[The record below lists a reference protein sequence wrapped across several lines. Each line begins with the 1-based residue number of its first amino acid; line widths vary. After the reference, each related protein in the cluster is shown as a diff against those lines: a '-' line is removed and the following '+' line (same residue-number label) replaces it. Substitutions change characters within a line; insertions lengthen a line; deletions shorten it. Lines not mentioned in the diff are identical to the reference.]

1 MASNAL
7 NEYKK
12 KQEEKKQKEIEKAV
26 AKAVEKTKLQNKREL
41 EKLERA
47 NNATLK
53 EMEALLIKDYN
64 AKEKELEKEYN
75 AQSSVLQ
82 KAIERQEKKAVQ
94 QKEHNPIK
102 AEKAKNSIMA
112 LQSFVPDA
120 PIKERKRLP
129 ENMETNREFQ
139 SLVLACRED
148 YVHFGYI
155 ECRKKLMEVGYS
167 WNNALKIVKYTR
179 ETFGNLKEYKTDEI
193 KCVSLER
200 LEHLYK
206 LAMERENTREALDI
220 LKEINKC
227 GGVYS
232 DNTTAIQN
240 NFVFEFG
247 S

>member
-1 MASNAL
+1 MANSAS
-7 NEYKK
+7 EYKK
-12 KQEEKKQKEIEKAV
+12 QQEEKRQKEIEKAV
-26 AKAVEKTKLQNKREL
+26 AKAVEEVEKKNKREL
-41 EKLERA
+41 AKIEKEK
-47 NNATLK
+47 NNTLK
-53 EMEALLIKDYN
+53 EMEELLIKDYN
-64 AKEKELEKEYN
+64 AKEKELEKQYN
-75 AQSSVLQ
+75 AQSTILQ
-82 KAIERQEKKAVQ
+82 KAIERHEKKAVQ

-112 LQSFVPDA
+112 MQKYVPDV
-120 PIKERKRLP
+120 PLKERKRLP

-155 ECRKKLMEVGYS
+155 ECRKKLMQIGYS
-167 WNNALKIVKYTR
+167 WKNACKIVKYTR

-240 NFVFEFG
+240 NFVFEF
-247 S
+247 SS